1 VAAYF
6 LKIERKNMYFD
17 TVIICFI
24 LGYYAYPIFR
34 IGCKVWDE
42 AKKATTAHNNG
53 ISMGNLSDYFEKNRY
68 NGKYYLGD
76 RVTGTWNK
84 IPFVGTVGNDTLINE
99 NEGVRLSI
107 HLDLPIK
114 FKGTV
119 HNMIIANHKNVRSLP
134 EIDDSSSKKAIAPN
148 RKNQ

>member
-1 VAAYF
+1 MDF
-6 LKIERKNMYFD
+6 NTI
-17 TVIICFI
+17 VIVFS
-24 LGYYAYPIFR
+24 LGYCSYPIVSIVR
-34 IGCKVWDE
+34 KIWDE
-42 AKKATTAHNNG
+42 AMKATAAQQNG
-53 ISMGNLSDYFEKNRY
+53 SIDMGNLSDYFEKNRY

-148 RKNQ
+148 KKNQ